1 LTPAGVCWRDE
12 HGSGAT
18 ERFLANYR
26 LARQSGLDLPKFLP
40 DFARVKV
47 QRPVAGSTAKVL
59 SNAMLPWN
67 WTTKSICALV
77 AIATYVALAQWSKA
91 SFVDYTPTGKTVV
104 RIFRPFEKLGTSSFA
119 VIAHEWTTRGSLD
132 DIADAD
138 DDEKRSPVLIYENR
152 RQLGPAH
159 SNHGDI
165 AKLGMG
171 RYSHWRGQGYVISS
185 SDNSD
190 PNTNGRFYWAVVPY

>member
-1 LTPAGVCWRDE
+1 MSVAAV
-12 HGSGAT
+12 
-18 ERFLANYR
+18 
-26 LARQSGLDLPKFLP
+26 PKLLP
-40 DFARVKV
+40 DFARAKV

-59 SNAMLPWN
+59 SKAMLQWN
-67 WTTKSICALV
+67 RTTKSIYALV
-77 AIATYVALAQWSKA
+77 AIATYFALALWSKA

-104 RIFRPFEKLGTSSFA
+104 RIFRPFEKVGTSGFA
-119 VIAHEWTTRGSLD
+119 VIAHEWTMGGSLE
-132 DIADAD
+132 DIADTD
-138 DDEKRSPVLIYENR
+138 DDHQRSPVLIYEND

-159 SNHGDI
+159 SKHADI
-165 AKLGMG
+165 ANLGMG